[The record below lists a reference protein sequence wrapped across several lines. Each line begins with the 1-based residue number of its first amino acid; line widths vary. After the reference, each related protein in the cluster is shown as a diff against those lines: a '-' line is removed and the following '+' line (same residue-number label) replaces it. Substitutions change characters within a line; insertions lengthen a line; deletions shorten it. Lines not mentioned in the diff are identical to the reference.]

1 MRISNSNNSMP
12 INCGMKGMHESSKA
26 KQIEQNSIK
35 NAAIKETQKISM
47 EKHKGSHIDF
57 SI

>member
-1 MRISNSNNSMP
+1 MRISNDNNSMP
-12 INCGMKGMHESSKA
+12 INCGMKGMHEGSKA
-26 KQIEQNSIK
+26 QLADKNNSK
-35 NAAIKETQKISM
+35 DVAIKEAQKTSM

>member
-1 MRISNSNNSMP
+1 MRISNDSNSMP
-12 INCGMKGMHESSKA
+12 INCGMKGMHEGSKA
-26 KQIEQNSIK
+26 QQVDKNSGK
-35 NAAIKETQKISM
+35 DAVTKESQKISM